1 MQKIAFQG
9 LKFVKIFPGGHALGP
24 RLGRAI
30 VPNLT
35 HFQNRK
41 LEGLSKTGKK
51 LLEELQQKVF
61 EPQVA

>member
-9 LKFVKIFPGGHALGP
+9 L
-24 RLGRAI
+24 
-30 VPNLT
+30 NLT

-51 LLEELQQKVF
+51 LLEELQQKAF